1 MIRPLIPLVL
11 AIAASGCMIGP
22 THRSYKPAFNPAGV
36 QTTLE
41 IRQRTLNAEL
51 LEVQDNALL
60 VLNEGREVLL
70 VPYRSI
76 RRGTF
81 EQPISVTLRQNI
93 PSPGT
98 RNQLRLLSRFP
109 QGVSPQL
116 LENLLSAYGQAQ
128 LPVVEP

>member
-1 MIRPLIPLVL
+1 MIRPLIPFVL

-22 THRSYKPAFNPAGV
+22 THRSYTPASKPAGV
-36 QTTLE
+36 HTTLE
-41 IRQRTLNAEL
+41 TTQQTLHAEL

-60 VLNEGREVLL
+60 VLKDGRELLL
-70 VPYRSI
+70 VPYQSI

-81 EQPISVTLRQNI
+81 EQPKSVTLRQSV

-116 LENLLSAYGQAQ
+116 LDSLLSAYGQAQ
-128 LPVVEP
+128 LQVVEP